1 MLSTNKTGT
10 KDICDFALLLG
21 AVHVYFSPQNIRSQD
36 ILCLLTT
43 ILRSHWRVSS
53 TSNLHSRISKI
64 MPVNTTNEW
73 DSNSTKIVEVVSKGN
88 KWGSDLYDLQLIK
101 STSSLYRYM
110 ATWWARFQS
119 VVHTDMSV
127 KHPQRVAKAITSVLQ
142 HATWRPHPNVQFS
155 TDSANEVWGCWSYWE
170 GCVLVL

>member
-1 MLSTNKTGT
+1 MHKQEWHKRHTGFCIIIGCHT
-10 KDICDFALLLG
+10 CIF
-21 AVHVYFSPQNIRSQD
+21 RSSKHQ
-36 ILCLLTT
+36 IAGY
-43 ILRSHWRVSS
+43 IVSSYNNSKSHSHMSS
-53 TSNLHSRISKI
+53 TSNLHSKISKI

-88 KWGSDLYDLQLIK
+88 KWSSDLYDLQLIK